1 MTPEHSSNVPGI
13 PPTDAPALVLAS
25 ASPRRRELLAL
36 LGVPFEVV
44 PADIDETRDAPS
56 PSALVET
63 LALEKARAVQA
74 LHPSAVVIGSDT
86 VVVLDGRILG
96 KPTDAEDARAML
108 GALRGRAH
116 EVTTGLAVLSPD
128 RAPLVTSVTTVVRM
142 RTYSEVEVGAYVAR
156 GRVDGQPYDGP
167 LDKAG
172 AYAIQDAVFAP
183 VEATVGCVCS
193 VVGLPLWTVR
203 RLLGAAGVEA
213 GAPLLPRC
221 AGCPEAGR
229 SASDQA

>member
-1 MTPEHSSNVPGI
+1 MNPAGSVEGDTDLPSA
-13 PPTDAPALVLAS
+13 PPPRLVLAS

-44 PADIDETRDAPS
+44 PADIDEARDAPS
-56 PSALVET
+56 PSALVEL

-74 LHPSAVVIGSDT
+74 LHPSDVVLGSDT
-86 VVVLDGRILG
+86 VVVLEGRILG

-108 GALRGRAH
+108 AALRGRTH
-116 EVTTGLAVLSPD
+116 EVTTGLAVLSAD
-128 RAPLVTSVTTVVRM
+128 RAPLVTSVTTEVRM
-142 RTYSEVEVGAYVAR
+142 RTYSEAEVGAYVSR
-156 GRVDGQPYDGP
+156 GWDADGP

-183 VEATVGCVCS
+183 VEATTGCVCS

-203 RLLGAAGVEA
+203 RLLGEVGVEA
-213 GAPLLPRC
+213 GAPSLPRC

-229 SASDQA
+229 TSG

>member
-1 MTPEHSSNVPGI
+1 M
-13 PPTDAPALVLAS
+13 LAS

-44 PADIDETRDAPS
+44 PADIDEARDAPS
-56 PSALVET
+56 PSALVEL

-74 LHPSAVVIGSDT
+74 LHPSDVVLGSDT
-86 VVVLDGRILG
+86 VVVLEGRILG

-108 GALRGRAH
+108 AALRGRTH
-116 EVTTGLAVLSPD
+116 EVTTGLAVLSAD
-128 RAPLVTSVTTVVRM
+128 RAPLVTSVTTEVRM
-142 RTYSEVEVGAYVAR
+142 RTYSEAEVGAYVSR
-156 GRVDGQPYDGP
+156 GWDADGP

-183 VEATVGCVCS
+183 VEATTGCVCS

-203 RLLGAAGVEA
+203 RLLGEVGVEA
-213 GAPLLPRC
+213 GAPSLPRC

-229 SASDQA
+229 TSG